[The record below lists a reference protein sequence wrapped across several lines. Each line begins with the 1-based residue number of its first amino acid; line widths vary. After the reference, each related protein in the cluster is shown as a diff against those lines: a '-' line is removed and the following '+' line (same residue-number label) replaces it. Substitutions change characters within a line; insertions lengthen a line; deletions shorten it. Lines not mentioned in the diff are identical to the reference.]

1 MRRGLEKGFFP
12 LAPSCGTASTVEKC
26 TVKGKSSWPTE
37 PNLATAIYMSLVLCI
52 AAMFEMKGVYITTF
66 EVCMLGGEPDKKT
79 SLLHNCK
86 ELCQVAVLR
95 GK

>member
-1 MRRGLEKGFFP
+1 
-12 LAPSCGTASTVEKC
+12 
-26 TVKGKSSWPTE
+26 
-37 PNLATAIYMSLVLCI
+37 MSLVLCI